1 MLLRCGFS
9 GTVAENIIHTM
20 EFISCVLGR
29 ETLNE
34 KLVVPQTPQ
43 VPQRGL
49 LFVAHFVE
57 GAMGICGGGQV
68 GAEIPIKLSAMH

>member
-49 LFVAHFVE
+49 LFVAHTLWKGQWGFV
-57 GAMGICGGGQV
+57 GGQV